1 MSTTLEALEAAYVA
15 QMQRAFHS
23 GTRAVATPEQRQAW
37 GREFRD
43 AIAQVK
49 AEAQVEALR
58 EAAARFAPQ
67 AHVGWPHNVEVM
79 EAAEHFEAILE
90 KRADRIAR
98 EAGIETGEEAGA

>member
-58 EAAARFAPQ
+58 EAAECLTELAIEVGNPVGTTPTWLRF
-67 AHVGWPHNVEVM
+67 
-79 EAAEHFEAILE
+79 
-90 KRADRIAR
+90 RADHIAR
-98 EAGIETGEEAGA
+98 EAGIDSKGESK